1 MFGFNINLS
10 KQTPKDKPNFQ
21 FVLDAFASKDTVQK
35 KNNLDLRIN
44 SLLIRRGKVSYDVL
58 SEKETPGKFNPQH
71 LRLRNI
77 IANISLKALQNDS
90 INAAI
95 KRLSIEEEHSGFE
108 LKKLSLKVIGNDQRM
123 KIENFA
129 IDLPN
134 TSLAMDTI
142 HMDYDSLGAF
152 DNLAQDVRFSFHLL
166 PSQIALQ
173 DLSAFVPAF
182 GSFKEKLQVEVQTDG
197 TINQLNCPHLSVSV
211 GNHFYLRETYL
222 YKTFP
227 IRKMLM
233 YSVICP
239 ICTQTRKELPLCPE
253 FQQELQWSTSRP
265 ATLRNGFLPWRSLGL
280 LHRPR
285 NLRTSTH

>member
-1 MFGFNINLS
+1 M
-10 KQTPKDKPNFQ
+10 
-21 FVLDAFASKDTVQK
+21 
-35 KNNLDLRIN
+35 
-44 SLLIRRGKVSYDVL
+44 L

-211 GNHFYLRETYL
+211 GNHFYLRGDVSLQDLSHPENAYVFGNLSNLYADPEGIAFFVRNFSKNYNGVPPVLQHLGTVSFRGEVSGYFTDLVTYG
-222 YKTFP
+222 
-227 IRKMLM
+227 
-233 YSVICP
+233 
-239 ICTQTRKELPLCPE
+239 Q
-253 FQQELQWSTSRP
+253 
-265 ATLRNGFLPWRSLGL
+265 
-280 LHRPR
+280 
-285 NLRTSTH
+285 STH